1 MHFARFGRPSKG
13 FGLRVNVIKT
23 SFEVLKGNQNCEF
36 AESEENRKA
45 KTSPKKEKKKKKF
58 NTKDLLG
65 VTGINTG
72 LDLAVLA
79 LEQIL

>member
-13 FGLRVNVIKT
+13 FGLRLNVIKT

-36 AESEENRKA
+36 AESEENRKG
-45 KTSPKKEKKKKKF
+45 KTSPKKRKKKKF

-65 VTGINTG
+65 VTGMNTG

>member
-13 FGLRVNVIKT
+13 FGLRVKVIKT
-23 SFEVLKGNQNCEF
+23 SLEVLKGNQSCEF
-36 AESEENRKA
+36 AESEENRKG

-58 NTKDLLG
+58 NAKDLLG
-65 VTGINTG
+65 VTGMNTG